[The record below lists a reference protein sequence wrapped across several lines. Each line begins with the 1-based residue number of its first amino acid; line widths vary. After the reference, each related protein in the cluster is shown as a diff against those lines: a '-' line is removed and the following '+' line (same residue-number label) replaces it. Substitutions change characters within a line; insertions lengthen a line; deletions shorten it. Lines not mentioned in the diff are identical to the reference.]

1 MFHGAA
7 WIILKEHQHAV
18 NVFVFFF
25 SYWSLSIQELDH
37 PMFDGLILDQLCEG
51 MLPGNDLH
59 SREGDE
65 DRKDWLEMKLIHGI
79 YMVHDQKQNRFTS
92 IINPLLEFI
101 HVNPQ
106 KNDDWKLV
114 PPWFV
119 DHRVLGTWFR
129 CPFASV
135 EEAVFGFVR
144 TRDTSDQCEHH
155 FSIPI
160 SHIFPY
166 VLIIFPDVPHG
177 NGLFH
182 CEKYVHV
189 GPLGRVAENR

>member
-1 MFHGAA
+1 
-7 WIILKEHQHAV
+7 
-18 NVFVFFF
+18 
-25 SYWSLSIQELDH
+25 
-37 PMFDGLILDQLCEG
+37 MFDGLILDQLCEG

-59 SREGDE
+59 GREGDE

-106 KNDDWKLV
+106 KMDYWKLV

-119 DHRVLGTWFR
+119 
-129 CPFASV
+129 
-135 EEAVFGFVR
+135 FGFVR
-144 TRDTSDQCEHH
+144 TWGTSDQCEHH

-177 NGLFH
+177 NSLFH

-189 GPLGRVAENR
+189 GP